1 MYFNGFLCSRKSF
14 FSKSWVNIGSDG
26 EKKILSENQRK
37 RTFLAPINNEVS
49 DEKIKLKKKQ
59 FFSLRKELCPCQV
72 GDKFICLG
80 SHFTIIWIIYGLYGN
95 IYCHWASLTNPTRTF
110 YSKQASTLQGN
121 CWNVWV
127 WVCSSGLLI
136 CKCFLYVAAQ
146 LVIWNSIFLWK
157 YSNILQLEVCR
168 YENINYC

>member
-95 IYCHWASLTNPTRTF
+95 IYCHRASLTNPTKF
-110 YSKQASTLQGN
+110 LQQTKRQNGRLCAVFKFVN
-121 CWNVWV
+121 
-127 WVCSSGLLI
+127 SSISALI
-136 CKCFLYVAAQ
+136 CFKLKSFV
-146 LVIWNSIFLWK
+146 
-157 YSNILQLEVCR
+157 
-168 YENINYC
+168 